1 MARFTTSRAQPS
13 ETSVRIL
20 LIEDDP
26 NLSLQVSNALKGAD
40 YLVEVALDGVKGLT
54 LGNSEEFDAIILDL
68 GLPTMS
74 GLEVLRKWRADGR
87 SVPVLILTARDLWS
101 DKVAGMDAGADD
113 YVVKP
118 FHMAEL
124 LARVRAL
131 IRRTSRDDHPTLV
144 SGPVKFDTRTGLVTY
159 NESPVSLTNFE
170 QRLLRYLISRAGQVV
185 KHADII
191 KHMYAQDFERDSN
204 TIEVLVRRLRVKL
217 GADSIE
223 TVRGQGYRMK

>member
-40 YLVEVALDGVKGLT
+40 YLVEVALDGVNGLA

-74 GLEVLRKWRADGR
+74 GLEVLREWRADGR

-113 YVVKP
+113 YLVKP

-131 IRRTSRDDHPTLV
+131 IRRTSRNDHPTLV
-144 SGPVKFDTRTGLVTY
+144 SGSVKFDTRTGLVTY

-170 QRLLRYLISRAGQVV
+170 QRLLRYLINHAGQVV

-191 KHMYAQDFERDSN
+191 KHIYAQDFERDSN
-204 TIEVLVRRLRVKL
+204 TIEVLVRRLRLKL